1 MGNNT
6 PKKNRTSEVTADQKL
21 IAGLT
26 KHAATLPSFVVAG
39 VSTTNADVIAK
50 LQARI
55 AAENAVPPARAT
67 WQAAVSA
74 ARSEIAATKS
84 VVSAVKQAVLAAF
97 AGQVDALGDFGL
109 TPRKARVLTPEAKV
123 AATAKAKATRAARH
137 TAGSVQKKA
146 VKGDV
151 TGVVVT
157 PVTSAPTNVVTPP
170 GGTTPAPSPAPTPAA
185 GSTTPSGGTTPA
197 TTHAS

>member
-6 PKKNRTSEVTADQKL
+6 PKRSRNSEIAADQSL
-21 IAGLT
+21 IGGLT
-26 KHAATLPSFVVAG
+26 QHAATLPSFVVAG

-67 WQAAVSA
+67 WLAAVSA
-74 ARSEIAATKS
+74 ARSEVAATKS
-84 VVSAVKQAVLAAF
+84 VVSAVKQAILAAF
-97 AGQVDALGDFGL
+97 AGQADALGDFGL
-109 TPRKARVLTPEAKV
+109 TPRKTRVMTPEAKI
-123 AATAKAKATRAARH
+123 ASAAKAKATRAARH

-157 PVTSAPTNVVTPP
+157 AVTSP
-170 GGTTPAPSPAPTPAA
+170 TPAP
-185 GSTTPSGGTTPA
+185 
-197 TTHAS
+197 THAT